1 MIFMKIYALIAVATA
16 CFLMTSCTTDDLEN
30 QNVKTNNLHNNNI
43 ESYMMKDVDETTV
56 SSSTIDGEPV
66 KTNGKDD

>member
-1 MIFMKIYALIAVATA
+1 MKIYALIAVATA

>member
-1 MIFMKIYALIAVATA
+1 MKIYALIAVATA

-66 KTNGKDD
+66 KTNGKD

>member
-56 SSSTIDGEPV
+56 STSTIDGEPV
-66 KTNGKDD
+66 KTNGRD